1 MPLTI
6 RKSVVSGYRE
16 ALKLQKAFF
25 AKAGPNLDV
34 IRTMFDTFQGT
45 GFYITDNRD
54 RLIDFSLQNL
64 DNCNV
69 RDKRDFLGKT
79 CAELFSPIFAEVY
92 MARDREV
99 RRTGR
104 PIINQVYTHGADR
117 STDLRVV
124 NVHPIRD
131 RRGTIIG
138 TVCAYRTIAAGDAL
152 PDWYG
157 RIRSVVAHIDA
168 HYAEKLSIAD
178 LAKLAGMSVT
188 HFRRIFL
195 QVMQISPLKYVT
207 TIRIN
212 AARKLLIST
221 DKLLTEIAVETGFW
235 DQSHFVKAFKA
246 ERGITP
252 NRYRREHWSTG
263 DPQ

>member
-34 IRTMFDTFQGT
+34 IRSMFDTFQGT
-45 GFYITDNRD
+45 GFYITDGYD

-188 HFRRIFL
+188 HFRRIFQ
-195 QVMQISPLKYVT
+195 QVMQISPIKYVT

-252 NRYRREHWSTG
+252 NRYRREHWSSSE
-263 DPQ
+263 PK